1 MLKGKHFS
9 PNQVVAL
16 TFLGLILAG
25 AFLLMLPISHR
36 DGMWMPFLDALFTAT
51 SASCVTGLVV
61 CDTGKVFSLFGQLVI
76 IGLIQLGG
84 LGLMLFATLFFR
96 CPGAAHQSSGPHADP
111 GLTQP
116 E

>member
-1 MLKGKHFS
+1 M
-9 PNQVVAL
+9 VAL

-84 LGLMLFATLFFR
+84 LGLMLLPRFFR

>member
-1 MLKGKHFS
+1 M
-9 PNQVVAL
+9 VAL